1 MSFVGA
7 AIAGGTALIGGVISS
22 GANSRATRRATDASM
37 QATQENNALAREIFA
52 QNKET
57 LSPFVQQGGRAT
69 SFINRFL
76 GIDGPPAGTVQ
87 AGGQPGQMGEAG
99 AQPDVNGAFGD
110 FRNSTGYDFRFN
122 EGLRALRAQQGA
134 RGLGT
139 SSDTFR
145 RAMSLGQEMGSAES
159 GNFLN
164 ALLTQQQLGANAA
177 GNQAGVA
184 SNFSAQVQANNA
196 QNASNIG
203 NAALAQAGNN
213 NAFLSSLVG
222 AAGTIAGGRR

>member
-1 MSFVGA
+1 MPFPFLPVIAGIAGLGS
-7 AIAGGTALIGGVISS
+7 AIAGGN
-22 GANSRATRRATDASM
+22 ANARATQTATDASLR
-37 QATQENNALAREIFA
+37 ATQENNALARDIFA

-57 LSPFVQQGGRAT
+57 LAPFVQQGGRAT

-76 GIDGPPAGTVQ
+76 GIDGPPAGTVP
-87 AGGQPGQMGEAG
+87 AGMAGMGET
-99 AQPDVNGAFGD
+99 QPDVNAAFGD
-110 FRNSTGYDFRFN
+110 FRNSTGYDFRVN

-184 SNFSAQVQANNA
+184 SNYSAQVQANNA
-196 QNASNIG
+196 QNATNIG
-203 NAALAQAGNN
+203 NAALARAGNN
-213 NAFLSSLVG
+213 NAFLSSLIG
-222 AAGTIAGGRR
+222 AGGAILGARG